1 MLRYWVVILVLVPW
15 SALMASLALL
25 GGLIDRSGNWGGFIA
40 RLWSALILKISGVKA
55 RVRGLGR
62 LDPEGQYI
70 FMSNHTS
77 AFDIPLLFYYLPY
90 QLRMIAKRELA
101 WIPIFGWAMW
111 VVRHYFVNRRNHRKA
126 LELMTKVGEQFKHR
140 KSSIVVF
147 PEGTRSLD
155 GRVKTFK
162 KGGFILALQ
171 TGAPIVPVLIQG
183 TFQIKPKYRRAI
195 RPGIADLVILPP
207 VPTVGLGYGDRDN
220 LVQQVHAQFEGVNR

>member
-1 MLRYWVVILVLVPW
+1 MLRYGVVMLVIVPW
-15 SALMASLALL
+15 SVLMASLALL
-25 GGLIDRSGNWGGFIA
+25 GGLLDRSGNWGGFIA
-40 RLWSALILKISGVKA
+40 RLWSGLILKISGVKA
-55 RVRGLGR
+55 RVQGLAHLNPR
-62 LDPEGQYI
+62 ARYI

-111 VVRHYFVNRRNHRKA
+111 VGRHYFVNRRNHRKA
-126 LELMTKVGEQFKHR
+126 LEVMTRIGEQFKR
-140 KSSIVVF
+140 QRSSIVIF

-155 GRVKTFK
+155 GRVKAFK

-183 TFQIKPKYRRAI
+183 TFQIKPKYRRDI
-195 RPGIADLVILPP
+195 HPGTADLVILPP
-207 VPTVGLGYGDRDN
+207 VPTAGLDYGDRDK
-220 LVQQVHAQFEGVNR
+220 LVQQVHVQFEEVNQ